1 MKLSEFTCLLLLC
14 SYQLTFL
21 LPCNANQI
29 DNLNRLIKSR
39 RFRTNRPPHSQSFV
53 VSDVEDHEFSSPVYV
68 GPQDGLKEADKID
81 ALPGQP
87 NLSPGEKFNQYA
99 GYVTVDP
106 IAGRA
111 LFYYFVESP
120 QNSSTKP
127 LVLWLNGGPGC
138 SSFGYG
144 AMEELGA
151 FRVNSD
157 GKTLFRNDH
166 AWNNVA
172 NVLFLESPA
181 GVGFSYSNNK
191 SDYENVGDKRTAK
204 DSYTFLVNWLERFP
218 QYKSRDFFII
228 GESYAGHYAPQ
239 LAHTILSKNNAT
251 KQTKINLKGIAIGNP
266 WIDDKDGTLGG
277 YDYLWTHDLNSDET
291 HAGIQKYCDFASGNI
306 SQTCI
311 IYMNK
316 SADELGDIDIYDIYA
331 PQCNISSGSKYVS
344 EAPSVNSF
352 DPCSDKYVE
361 DYLNLAEVK
370 AALHVKPTN
379 WTACSGIGWTD
390 GPTTILPRIKQLIA
404 SGMSLWIYSGDTDA
418 SVPGTSS
425 RYSINRLK
433 LPIEKPWRPWNANGE
448 VGGYV
453 IGYRGLTFA
462 TVRGAGHMVP
472 SYQPQRALTLISS
485 FLQGTLPP
493 AFPAKSQ

>member
-1 MKLSEFTCLLLLC
+1 MKFSGFTCLLFFC

-29 DNLNRLIKSR
+29 DNLNRLIKTR
-39 RFRTNRPPHSQSFV
+39 RFKTNRSPHSLSFA
-53 VSDVEDHEFSSPVYV
+53 VSDVEDHEFSSPVCV
-68 GPQDGLKEADKID
+68 APQDGLKEADKID
-81 ALPGQP
+81 TLPGQP
-87 NLSPGEKFNQYA
+87 KLNPGEEFNQYA
-99 GYVTVDP
+99 GYVRVDHV
-106 IAGRA
+106 AGRA

-144 AMEELGA
+144 AMEELGP

-191 SDYENVGDKRTAK
+191 SDYENVGDKRTAE
-204 DSYTFLVNWLERFP
+204 DSYKFLVNWLERFP
-218 QYKSRDFFII
+218 EYRDRDFFIT

-239 LAHTILSKNNAT
+239 LARTILSKNNST
-251 KQTKINLKGIAIGNP
+251 KKTKINLKGIAIGNP
-266 WIDDKDGTLGG
+266 WIDENDGTLGE

-291 HAGIQKYCDFASGNI
+291 HAGIHKNCDFASGNK
-306 SQTCI
+306 SETCI

-316 SADELGDIDIYDIYA
+316 SEDEIGDIDPYNIYA
-331 PQCNISSGSKYVS
+331 PKCDMSSGTK
-344 EAPSVNSF
+344 VNSF

-361 DYLNLAEVK
+361 AYLNLAEVR
-370 AALHVKPTN
+370 AALHAKPTN
-379 WTACSGIGWTD
+379 WTFCSDVGWID
-390 GPTTILPRIKQLIA
+390 APITILPGIKRLIA
-404 SGMSLWIYSGDTDA
+404 SGIRLWMYSGDTDA
-418 SVPGTSS
+418 NVPGTST
-425 RYSINRLK
+425 RYSIKRLK
-433 LPIEKPWRPWNANGE
+433 LPIKKPWRPWNSDGE

-462 TVRGAGHMVP
+462 TVRGAGHLVP
-472 SYQPQRALTLISS
+472 SYQPRRALTLISS
-485 FLQGTLPP
+485 FLQGKPPP
-493 AFPAKSQ
+493 AFPAKPR

>member
-39 RFRTNRPPHSQSFV
+39 RFRTNHPPHSQSFV

-106 IAGRA
+106 IVGRA

-144 AMEELGA
+144 AMEELGP

-157 GKTLFRNDH
+157 GKTLFQNDH

-251 KQTKINLKGIAIGNP
+251 KQTKISLKGIA
-266 WIDDKDGTLGG
+266 
-277 YDYLWTHDLNSDET
+277 
-291 HAGIQKYCDFASGNI
+291 
-306 SQTCI
+306 
-311 IYMNK
+311 
-316 SADELGDIDIYDIYA
+316 
-331 PQCNISSGSKYVS
+331 
-344 EAPSVNSF
+344 VNSF

-379 WTACSGIGWTD
+379 WTACSGVGWTD

-404 SGMSLWIYSGDTDA
+404 SGMSFWIYSGDTDA
-418 SVPGTSS
+418 NVPGTSS

-433 LPIEKPWRPWNANGE
+433 LPIEKPWRPWNSNGE